1 MSSNPL
7 LDFSG
12 LPRFDL
18 IRPEHV
24 TPAIEQLIAGA
35 RAAVQQ
41 AEAPSDSVTWDNF
54 VVPLEEATERLGRA
68 WGVVNHLNHVM
79 DTPELRATY
88 NENQPKITEF
98 WTELGQNEAL
108 FDKYKQLR
116 ASADFAPC
124 ARPASFRY

>member
-1 MSSNPL
+1 MTDTSNPL
-7 LDFSG
+7 LDFTG

-24 TPAIEQLIAGA
+24 TPAIEHLIADA
-35 RAAVQQ
+35 RGVVQQ
-41 AEAPSDSVTWDNF
+41 LEAPADKVSWDNF

-88 NENQPKITEF
+88 N
-98 WTELGQNEAL
+98 
-108 FDKYKQLR
+108 
-116 ASADFAPC
+116 
-124 ARPASFRY
+124 